1 MLRSILNNVRGES
14 KRRHWIVF
22 DGDVDPEWA
31 ENLNSVLD
39 DNRLLTLPSGER
51 LSIPDN
57 VRLMFEVHSLRHAT
71 LATVSRCGMVWFS
84 DDVVSTDMVLREH
97 LARLRQGT
105 VGTTIHTGAASEPRH
120 GAGSGSVDAGEGSSL
135 LDSLNAGPPAAG
147 HEQSAD
153 HLVGVR
159 WPFAGAVLFLHGA
172 SKGEHPLPQ
181 LYCGTRSGGSRC
193 SSCTETVTPR
203 MRVQ

>member
-1 MLRSILNNVRGES
+1 VFTGVLRSILNNVRGES

-51 LSIPDN
+51 LAIPDN

-84 DDVVSTDMVLREH
+84 DDVVSMDMVLREQ
-97 LARLRQGT
+97 LAHLRQGT
-105 VGTTIHTGAASEPRH
+105 VGAGAHSWSSGEPRH
-120 GAGSGSVDAGEGSSL
+120 GAGAGSVDAADGASL
-135 LDSLNAGPPAAG
+135 LEAASLPSPGTPAAR
-147 HEQSAD
+147 EQSLDQMVRMCVGLGAGGGWKE
-153 HLVGVR
+153 LVGDAVR
-159 WPFAGAVLFLHGA
+159 EVWLENAV
-172 SKGEHPLPQ
+172 
-181 LYCGTRSGGSRC
+181 
-193 SSCTETVTPR
+193 V
-203 MRVQ
+203 